1 MMKKK
6 FVSTLSILVTLA
18 VGGCAT
24 QTGWAPTVDPYGDP
38 NPDRISADLAE
49 CKQLAL
55 QASGGTGSEALT
67 GAAVGGLL
75 GAAAGAAIG
84 AAVGDPAEGAALGA
98 AAGGLG
104 YGTHKGMSS
113 EDRYKIA
120 YSNCLRGRGH
130 RVLN

>member
-1 MMKKK
+1 MKKR
-6 FVSTLSILVTLA
+6 FVSTLSILVVLT

-24 QTGWAPTVDPYGDP
+24 QTGWAPTVDAYGDP

-49 CKQLAL
+49 CKQLAM

-67 GAAVGGLL
+67 GAAIGGLL
-75 GAAAGAAIG
+75 GAATGAAIG
-84 AAVGDPAEGAALGA
+84 AATGGNPASGAAIGA

-113 EDRYKIA
+113 EDSYKIA
-120 YSNCLRGRGH
+120 YSNCLRNRGH